1 MPSSQALVSVNE
13 REERLAQAAYYQK
26 VEAEMS
32 RKRKRKLALMKRV
45 ALVYNP
51 LAALTFA
58 TVYWVAGL
66 RHANII

>member
-1 MPSSQALVSVNE
+1 MPSSLALVSVSE
-13 REERLAQAAYYQK
+13 TEERMAQK

-32 RKRKRKLALMKRV
+32 RKRRRKLALMKRV

-66 RHANII
+66 RHADII